1 MQEIKRFPKLKRSDT
16 LILKRGTREIIK
28 TISKLDGTLG
38 FVCPSCK
45 TDAYYRDAKVSL
57 EDSGT
62 GCIHVLPEFTMW
74 CCNCGY
80 SYSTR
85 NYYTPN
91 ITQAVSALNK
101 KGYTVISAYEVTD
114 HIKDGVADDQTP
126 MSVVFPDV
134 YKSTIASHAPNTPWY
149 VGSDSD
155 SNMCSIRCSASVP
168 IDEAITSLM
177 QWVDSLPVYHK
188 ISFKT
193 KIDSI
198 DV

>member
-16 LILKRGTREIIK
+16 FIFREGTRQIIK

-62 GCIHVLPEFTMW
+62 GCVRVLPEFTMW
-74 CCNCGY
+74 CINCGY

-91 ITQAVSALNK
+91 ITQAVSTLNK

-114 HIKDGVADDQTP
+114 SIEVDTVDETP
-126 MSVVFPDV
+126 MSVVFPKV
-134 YKSTIASHAPNTPWY
+134 YKSTITSHAPNTPWY
-149 VGSDSD
+149 VGADSD

-168 IDEAITSLM
+168 IDEAIASLM
-177 QWVDSLPVYHK
+177 EWVDLLPVYHK